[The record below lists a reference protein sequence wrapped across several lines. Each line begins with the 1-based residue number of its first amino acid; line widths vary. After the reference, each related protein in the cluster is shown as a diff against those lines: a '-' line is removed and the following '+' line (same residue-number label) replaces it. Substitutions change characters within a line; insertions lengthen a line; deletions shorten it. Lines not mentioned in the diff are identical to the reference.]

1 MNYELI
7 VIYKIDG
14 QLYRFKN
21 NYTTKCGA
29 LRQALSIHSQNEIID
44 VKINKKYNFFLLFN

>member
-29 LRQALSIHSQNEIID
+29 LRRAITIHSHYEIID
-44 VKINKKYNFFLLFN
+44 VKINKKYNFFSLFN